1 MTRYRFFKT
10 LVGVLALAGC
20 GSVSGN
26 PIITTYTDEASFL
39 AAVAPG
45 YFQNDWPGYGSG
57 QILSSPQPF
66 SGGSGP
72 FSYSASSPADLF
84 GASSGGAGNSF
95 PDLSSDQD
103 NNSLTFTSTSG
114 NITAEGGF
122 FSLTDNINSFVAGS
136 LPLTLNV
143 SGGTNPSLAET
154 LTVTS
159 SGPVFF
165 GATVTGGTFSSLV
178 LPAAGLFLFGTA
190 NDPLI
195 VGMAADA
202 EAVPEPST
210 IIMGGFAGLMGIG
223 YAWRRRRAR

>member
-1 MTRYRFFKT
+1 VSAMTRYRFFKS

-45 YFQNDWPGYGSG
+45 YFQNDWPGYGNG

-72 FSYSASSPADLF
+72 FSYSASSPGNFF
-84 GASSGGAGNSF
+84 GASTGFGNGF
-95 PDLSSDQD
+95 PDFSSDFS

-122 FSLTDNINSFVAGS
+122 FSRADVNNFFVAGS
-136 LPLTLNV
+136 LSLTLNV
-143 SGGTNPSLAET
+143 SGGTNPSLEET

-159 SGPVFF
+159 GGPVFF
-165 GATVTGGTFSSLV
+165 GATVTGGTFTSLV
-178 LPAAGLFLFGTA
+178 LPAAGAFGTV

-223 YAWRRRRAR
+223 YVWRRRRAR